1 MTDKVEVDFL
11 PDYHYA
17 IRGEANQSAYL
28 ISAAIVVFVALFLFW
43 ANRAVLDEV
52 TRGEARVVPSSKIQ
66 VVQNLEGGIV
76 SELLISDGQ
85 IVEKGD
91 VLLRISNTKAESDYR
106 DSRSQYL
113 TLNAMI
119 ARLEAEG
126 FDSPLQFS
134 KEVMAEAPETA
145 DSERA
150 LYKAQIQ
157 QFKSQIAVLSDLLT
171 QRQQEIVEL
180 RGKQQSLARS
190 LELTRQELA
199 ISEPLV
205 ATGAAAKVDIVRLQR
220 QVAELDGKLSEV
232 KLSIPRAESARD
244 EAQRRIEEKVASFR
258 SEAQTDLN
266 KRRAELA
273 GITEKSVAEQDR
285 VTRTEVRSP
294 VRGIIKELKI
304 NTVGGVIRPGQDLV
318 DIVPLEDTLLV
329 EAKIR
334 PADIAF
340 LRPGQPAV
348 VKITAYD
355 FSIYG
360 GLSAKLEQISAD
372 TIKEENPSS
381 AATKGE
387 FFRVTLRTD
396 KNSLGTEDK
405 PLPIIPGMTAT
416 AEILTGHKTVLDYLL
431 KPILKARDRAMRE
444 R

>member
-1 MTDKVEVDFL
+1 MTQKLELEFL

-17 IRGEANQSAYL
+17 LRGETNRFAYL
-28 ISAAIVVFVALFLFW
+28 ITICVVVFAVGFLVW
-43 ANRAVLDEV
+43 ADRAILDEV

-66 VVQNLEGGIV
+66 VVQNLEGGIL

-85 IVEKGD
+85 IIQKGD
-91 VLLRISNTKAESDYR
+91 VLLRIANTKAETDYR
-106 DSRSQYL
+106 DSHVQYL
-113 TLNAMI
+113 RLEAMI

-126 FDSPLQFS
+126 FNTPLQFP
-134 KEVMAEAPETA
+134 KDVMAEAPEIA
-145 DSERA
+145 ENERA
-150 LYKAQIQ
+150 LYKAQINQ
-157 QFKSQIAVLSDLLT
+157 IDSQVAVIRDQLT
-171 QRQQEIVEL
+171 QRRQEIVEL
-180 RGKQQSLARS
+180 AGKQQTMARS
-190 LELTRQELA
+190 LDLARQELA
-199 ISEPLV
+199 ISAPLV
-205 ATGAAAKVDIVRLQR
+205 ATGAAAKVDVVRLQR
-220 QVAELDGKLSEV
+220 QVAELEGKLSEIR
-232 KLSIPRAESARD
+232 LSLPRSEAARD
-244 EAQRRIEEKVASFR
+244 ESQRRIDEKIASFR
-258 SEAQTDLN
+258 SDAQTDLN
-266 KRRAELA
+266 KRRAELNA
-273 GITEKSVAEQDR
+273 ISEKGVAEQDR

-294 VRGIIKELKI
+294 VRGIVKELKV

-340 LRPGQPAV
+340 VRPGQPAT

-360 GLSAKLEQISAD
+360 GLKANLEQISAD
-372 TIKEENPSS
+372 TIKEENPNQ
-381 AATKGE
+381 ATKGE

-431 KPILKARDRAMRE
+431 KPILKVRDRALRE